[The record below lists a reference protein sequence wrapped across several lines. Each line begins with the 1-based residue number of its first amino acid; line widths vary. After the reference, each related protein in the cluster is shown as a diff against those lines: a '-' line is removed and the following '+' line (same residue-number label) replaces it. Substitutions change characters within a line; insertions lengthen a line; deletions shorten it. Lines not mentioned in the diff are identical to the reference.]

1 MKLKIEYVDI
11 NTIKPYKNNAK
22 KHPQEQID
30 QIKKSIQEFGNND
43 PIAVWNNEIVEG
55 HGRYL
60 ALQELGGGTIPIIRL
75 DELTDEQRKAYTLVH
90 NKLTMNSDFDFNI
103 LDSEIAELD
112 IDMSEFGF
120 DSIDVDSDMFG
131 TDFSLPDGE
140 KSPYMQ
146 VTFTL
151 SNEQAEE
158 IKQIIKMAKEERITK
173 QYDNYNNDNENGNA
187 LYAVCREWEK
197 QKR

>member
-11 NTIKPYKNNAK
+11 DTIKPYKNNAK
-22 KHPQEQID
+22 KHPREQID

-103 LDSEIAELD
+103 LDSEIAEID

-131 TDFSLPDGE
+131 TDFELPSGDKE
-140 KSPYMQ
+140 NIEQM
-146 VTFTL
+146 TFTL
-151 SNEQAEE
+151 ASEQADKIRQALEMVRDE
-158 IKQIIKMAKEERITK
+158 VHETFG
-173 QYDNYNNDNENGNA
+173 NENKNGNA
-187 LYAVCREWEK
+187 IYEVVRQWVES
-197 QKR
+197 RI

>member
-11 NTIKPYKNNAK
+11 DTIKPYKNNAK
-22 KHPQEQID
+22 KHPREQID

-103 LDSEIAELD
+103 LDSEIAEID

-131 TDFSLPDGE
+131 TDFELPSGDKE
-140 KSPYMQ
+140 NIEQM
-146 VTFTL
+146 TFTL
-151 SNEQAEE
+151 TSEQADKIRQALEMVRDE
-158 IKQIIKMAKEERITK
+158 VHETFG
-173 QYDNYNNDNENGNA
+173 NENKNGNA
-187 LYAVCREWEK
+187 IYEVVRQWVES
-197 QKR
+197 RI

>member
-11 NTIKPYKNNAK
+11 DTIKPYKNNAK
-22 KHPQEQID
+22 KHPREQID

-60 ALQELGGGTIPIIRL
+60 ALQELGRGTIPIIRL

-103 LDSEIAELD
+103 LDSEIAEID

-131 TDFSLPDGE
+131 TDFELPSGDKE
-140 KSPYMQ
+140 NIEQM
-146 VTFTL
+146 TFTL
-151 SNEQAEE
+151 TSEQADKIRQALEMVRDE
-158 IKQIIKMAKEERITK
+158 VHETFG
-173 QYDNYNNDNENGNA
+173 NENKNGNA
-187 LYAVCREWEK
+187 IYEVVRQWVES
-197 QKR
+197 RT

>member
-11 NTIKPYKNNAK
+11 DTIKPYKNNAK
-22 KHPQEQID
+22 KHPREQID

-60 ALQELGGGTIPIIRL
+60 ALQELGEGTIPIIRL

-103 LDSEIAELD
+103 LDSEIAEID

-131 TDFSLPDGE
+131 TDFELPSGDKE
-140 KSPYMQ
+140 NIEQM
-146 VTFTL
+146 TFTL
-151 SNEQAEE
+151 TSEQADKIRQALEMVRDE
-158 IKQIIKMAKEERITK
+158 VHETFG
-173 QYDNYNNDNENGNA
+173 NENKNGNA
-187 LYAVCREWEK
+187 IYEVVRQWVES
-197 QKR
+197 RI